1 MTYKRGAPILYLV
14 QGFFTGL
21 QRKVASLFHLK
32 NHHHPS
38 SPIQPESGKQ
48 HKRGMAGNHDSS
60 ARPRAGSPLRWP
72 LGQAVGSTG
81 SCLWEMGVSEEGRCL
96 LTRIIGKGALGTPR
110 PSLESHKRWWPQSL
124 VPSTK
129 PGRPLGQKSWNINS
143 ALGH

>member
-1 MTYKRGAPILYLV
+1 MRWTYLV
-14 QGFFTGL
+14 PCKGFFHWAPEEGCI
-21 QRKVASLFHLK
+21 SL
-32 NHHHPS
+32 S
-38 SPIQPESGKQ
+38 SKEPPPRSLPIQPESGKQ
-48 HKRGMAGNHDSS
+48 HKRGMAGNLDSS
-60 ARPRAGSPLRWP
+60 ARPRAGWPLRWP
-72 LGQAVGSTG
+72 LGQAVGSTE

-129 PGRPLGQKSWNINS
+129 PGRPLGQESWNINS